1 MFGHSGFPTIRHI
14 DDVLPHVEGRTDFA
28 LKRRDGYTA
37 IDYIFAGPDTFDEPI
52 RRECRGIKFG
62 ADGKIIARPYHKF
75 FNLGEKPETQ
85 SDVVPWSDGH
95 VVLEK
100 LDGSMVHPALVNG
113 KLVWMT
119 RAGVTDISEDAGRH
133 AILTEITDQALLLV
147 NAGLTPIFEWC
158 SPRNQIVIRY
168 PGDRLVLTAVRSMES
183 GAYVGIEDFLFD
195 AVKEYSTSIN
205 DLAAFTAHVRDLKD
219 AEGYVVRWHTGAM
232 LKMKADDYVTRH
244 KARDSILLEK
254 NVLRIVL
261 EGAVDDVIPLLSP
274 EDANRLEVYRLD
286 VLVLVDRRAGI
297 IGQTVRES
305 IAALGDDRKR
315 FAVEIVADLN
325 PLWKGPMFAVWAGA
339 DPQQSVRTAMLK
351 HCGSQ
356 TDVDKLKEI
365 IGLPAWNVTQIQEA
379 A

>member
-1 MFGHSGFPTIRHI
+1 MFGNDGFPTIRHI

-28 LKRRDGYTA
+28 VKRRDGYTA

-85 SDVVPWSDGH
+85 PDVVNWAIPH

-100 LDGSMVHPALVNG
+100 LDGSMVHPAIVNDRI
-113 KLVWMT
+113 VWMT
-119 RAGVTDISEDAGRH
+119 RAGATDISFDAAGW
-133 AILTEITDQALLLV
+133 ADANGYSDSCLDLLQS
-147 NAGLTPIFEWC
+147 GITPIFEWC
-158 SPRNQIVIRY
+158 APQNQIVLRY
-168 PGDRLVLTAVRSMES
+168 PQEKLVLTAMRQTVS
-183 GAYVGIEDFLFD
+183 GEYLPLSSAFT
-195 AVKEYSTSIN
+195 AVNLYGTEIA
-205 DLAAFTAHVRDLKD
+205 DLAAFIAHTRDLKD
-219 AEGYVVRWHTGAM
+219 AEGGYVVRFNTGAM
-232 LKMKADDYVTRH
+232 LKLKADDYVTRH

-261 EGAVDDVIPLLSP
+261 EGAVDDVIALLSP
-274 EDANRLEVYRLD
+274 EDAERLEAYSAEVLRL
-286 VLVLVDRRAGI
+286 VARRAGI

-305 IAALGDDRKR
+305 MAALGDDRKR
-315 FAVEIVADLN
+315 FAVEIVTNLN

-339 DPQQSVRTAMLK
+339 DPQQSVRIAMLK

-356 TDVDKLKEI
+356 TDVDKMREI
-365 IGLPAWNVTQIQEA
+365 IGLPAWNVTAIQEA